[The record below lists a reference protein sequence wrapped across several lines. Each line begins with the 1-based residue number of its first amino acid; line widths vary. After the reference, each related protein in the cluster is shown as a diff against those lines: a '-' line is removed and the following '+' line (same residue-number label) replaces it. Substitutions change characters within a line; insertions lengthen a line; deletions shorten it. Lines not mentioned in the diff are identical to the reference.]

1 MIRLILTWLA
11 VLAAALPGLARA
23 DPQLPEVRAR
33 LVVASDS
40 PAPGHDLA
48 VGIAIDPGPGWHI
61 YWQNPG
67 ESGYAPRFTWHL
79 PAGYAMGDVRHPA
92 PQRLVSAGMTIN
104 AHAGPV
110 MLLTRLTVPGSARV
124 GDRITIAGQG
134 DLLVCSDSMCVP
146 RVIDLT
152 RPLVIGTGQTVP
164 AAVAMLD
171 VASQRLPKVLP
182 GPITYAVA
190 GHVLRLHGSLPGPA
204 PGEVPAIFA
213 AGDNA
218 GTPGSARFAED
229 EPDTLVVDQGALQLA
244 PELDLVLTLAR
255 PGQLPMRAYRI
266 HAARA
271 APPASSGA
279 SGWLAA
285 GAIGGA
291 MLGGLLLN
299 LMPCV
304 FPILSLKAMALI
316 RAGGDRREARSEA
329 LGYLAGAVGV
339 MLALGGAV
347 LLLRAGGSTAGWAF
361 QLQDPRVVG
370 VLLVLVLAIA
380 TNLAGLFELPS
391 LGIAM
396 PARGG
401 FAGGVGTGAL
411 AAFIATPCTGPFMA
425 GALGAALVLPAG
437 LALLVFAALGMGLA
451 LPFVVVG
458 FVEPARRLLPRPGNW
473 MVTLRRLLSLPMFA
487 TALGLAWLLGQQAG
501 VSGMT
506 GGLGVALLAGLALWW
521 TGLRQRAGRSAGL
534 AIGTAGLA
542 VLALPL
548 VVPAHANGHI
558 TDAAQRAGEPQAYS
572 PARLAS
578 LREQHHPVLL
588 YATADWCL
596 TCKVNEATS
605 LSPDGVRKAFA
616 SAGAVMLAAD
626 WTRSDPQVSQLLAEN
641 GRAGVP
647 LYIWYPEHGNPRVLP
662 QVLTPGLVIGL
673 VATPAR
679 T

>member
-11 VLAAALPGLARA
+11 VLTAALPGLALA
-23 DPQLPEVRAR
+23 DPSMPEVRAR

-40 PAPGHDLA
+40 PAPGHDLT
-48 VGIAIDPGPGWHI
+48 VGIAIDPGAGWHI

-79 PAGYAMGDVRHPA
+79 PAGYAIGDVRHPA
-92 PQRLVSAGMTIN
+92 PQRLISAGVTIN

-110 MLLTRLTVPGSARV
+110 MLLTRLTVPGSAHA
-124 GDRITIAGQG
+124 GDHITIAGQA

-146 RVIDLT
+146 QVVDLT
-152 RPLVIGTGQTVP
+152 RALVIGTGQTVP
-164 AAVAMLD
+164 DAVATLD
-171 VASQRLPKVLP
+171 AASRRLPRDLP
-182 GPITYAVA
+182 GPVTFAVA
-190 GHVLRLHGSLPGPA
+190 GHALRLHLSLPAPA
-204 PGEVPAIFA
+204 SGEVPNLFA
-213 AGDNA
+213 ASENGGN
-218 GTPGSARFAED
+218 PGNVRFATD
-229 EPDTLVVDQGALQLA
+229 EPDTLVVDQGALKLA

-255 PGQLPMRAYRI
+255 PGQPPTHSYRI
-266 HAARA
+266 HASRTAS
-271 APPASSGA
+271 PASAGA
-279 SGWLAA
+279 SGWLAV
-285 GAIGGA
+285 GAISGA

-316 RAGGDRREARSEA
+316 RAGSDPREARSEA
-329 LGYLAGAVGV
+329 IGYLAGAVGV

-361 QLQDPRVVG
+361 QLQDPRVVA

-391 LGIAM
+391 LPIALT
-396 PARGG
+396 ARSG
-401 FAGGVGTGAL
+401 FAGGIGTGAL

-437 LALLVFAALGMGLA
+437 LALLVFAALGFGLA

-521 TGLRQRAGRSAGL
+521 TGLRQRAGKSASWV
-534 AIGTAGLA
+534 IGIAAMAT
-542 VLALPL
+542 LALPL
-548 VVPAHANGHI
+548 VVPANASGRTIHA
-558 TDAAQRAGEPQAYS
+558 TKQVGEPQAYS

-578 LREQHHPVLL
+578 LRGQNHPVLL

-605 LSPDGVRKAFA
+605 LAPDAVRKAFA
-616 SAGAVMLAAD
+616 SAGAVMLEAD
-626 WTRSDPQVSQLLAEN
+626 WTRSDPQVSRLLAEN

-647 LYIWYPEHGNPRVLP
+647 LYLWYPAQGSPRVLP

-673 VATPAR
+673 VAAPGR